1 MATSG
6 DMSGE
11 SRGNAVSSVDR
22 AISIL
27 QVLAR
32 HGSARVTDMATEL
45 GVHKSTVSRLLGT
58 LEARGLVEQN
68 AARGSYVLG
77 DGVVRLAAGAT
88 RRHDL
93 SVLARPECAELAEA
107 VGETSTVTIQD
118 GAAVLSIEQVIGSQ
132 VVTSVNWIGRRSPL
146 HATSSGKLFLANMA
160 SPEREELL
168 SGVLTAYTEHTLT
181 DRSRLEQELARI
193 REQDYSVACEEQE
206 VGLTAV
212 SAPVRN
218 LDGRVIAAITI
229 SGPSFR
235 LTSARLAN
243 AIPLVQAAAARVSER
258 SGYPKKG

>member
-1 MATSG
+1 MAISGDTSG
-6 DMSGE
+6 QI
-11 SRGNAVSSVDR
+11 RGHAVSSVDR

-32 HGSARVTDMATEL
+32 HGSARVTDLAAEL
-45 GVHKSTVSRLLGT
+45 GVHKSTISRLLAT

-68 AARGSYVLG
+68 TARGSYLLSG
-77 DGVVRLAAGAT
+77 GVVQLAAGAT

-93 SVLARPECAELAEA
+93 SVLARPECADLAEA
-107 VGETSTVTIQD
+107 VGETSTVTIRD

-146 HATSSGKLFLANMA
+146 HATSSGKLFLANMPSA
-160 SPEREELL
+160 ERDELL
-168 SGVLTAYTEHTLT
+168 SGELTAYTEHTRT
-181 DRSRLEQELARI
+181 DRARLERDFAAI
-193 REQDYSVACEEQE
+193 REQDHSVACEEQE

-218 LDGRVIAAITI
+218 LEGQVIAAITI

-235 LTSARLAN
+235 LTCERLTSV
-243 AIPLVQAAAARVSER
+243 IPLVQAAAGRVSER
-258 SGYPKKG
+258 SGYPRKG